1 MRIVVLL
8 AALAL
13 FAGCGEDEENT
24 ATRPL
29 VDLTVMV
36 TDGSKAKVA
45 QVRCDSAAD
54 SAACRAADG
63 LNADAFA
70 PTPRDR
76 ACTEI
81 YGGPERATVKGT
93 LHGEAIDARFSRN
106 NGCEIERWKKV
117 SELLAVAA

>member
-13 FAGCGEDEENT
+13 FAGCGEDDEQ
-24 ATRPL
+24 AAAPPL
-29 VDLTVMV
+29 ADLSITVN
-36 TDGSKAKVA
+36 DGSKTKTA

-54 SAACRAADG
+54 SSACRAADS
-63 LNADAFA
+63 LKADAFA
-70 PTPRDR
+70 PTPGDR

-117 SELLAVAA
+117 SELLAAAA